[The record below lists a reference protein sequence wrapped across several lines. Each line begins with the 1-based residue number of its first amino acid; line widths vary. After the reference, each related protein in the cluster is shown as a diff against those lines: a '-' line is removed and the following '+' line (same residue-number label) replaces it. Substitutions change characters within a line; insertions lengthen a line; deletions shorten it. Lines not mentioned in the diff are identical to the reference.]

1 MFLPLINSESLT
13 SVKILNSP
21 FIVQV
26 EGENPLIN
34 LLLLLLR
41 SKYIFTINDEKY
53 WNQLDRR

>member
-1 MFLPLINSESLT
+1 MMFPPLIIWESLS
-13 SVKILNSP
+13 SVKILSSP
-21 FIVQV
+21 LIVQV

-53 WNQLDRR
+53 

>member
-53 WNQLDRR
+53 